1 MLGRAQDLLDP
12 FLYGEQRG
20 FAGVFDYGNNYPIE
34 QFRAPLDNVCV
45 TEGNGV
51 KAAWIDC
58 NHEFGSTEWG
68 SGGVWEWGN
77 GRVGEWGSGRVGEW
91 QSRRCG
97 KSSFFLLPSSF
108 FLLLFHGMSFV
119 ESFEALLVAHKPPVP
134 RLVTDALAIVFGEG
148 HFKAEGD
155 GVGF

>member
-1 MLGRAQDLLDP
+1 VLGRAQDLLDP

-20 FAGVFDYGNNYPIE
+20 FAGVFDYRNNYPIE

-68 SGGVWEWGN
+68 GVGECPSGGMGEWDSGA
-77 GRVGEWGSGRVGEW
+77 VGEWESGKAGDVENLP
-91 QSRRCG
+91 
-97 KSSFFLLPSSF
+97 SSFFLLPSSF
-108 FLLLFHGMSFV
+108 FLLPSTFSWNELCRKFRGFACRPQTAS
-119 ESFEALLVAHKPPVP
+119 A
-134 RLVTDALAIVFGEG
+134 
-148 HFKAEGD
+148 KARN
-155 GVGF
+155 

>member
-20 FAGVFDYGNNYPIE
+20 FAGVFDYRNNYPIE

-68 SGGVWEWGN
+68 EWGSVGVWECGS
-77 GRVGEWGSGRVGEW
+77 VGVSEWEEN
-91 QSRRCG
+91 
-97 KSSFFLLPSSF
+97 LP
-108 FLLLFHGMSFV
+108 
-119 ESFEALLVAHKPPVP
+119 A
-134 RLVTDALAIVFGEG
+134 
-148 HFKAEGD
+148 
-155 GVGF
+155 